1 MGDSSWPIESDMQKL
16 EVYKKRV
23 TIGDVARAAGISKST
38 ASRALNSKGSMT
50 PQTRAAVC
58 GIAQRMGFEANA
70 NAQRLANGHGDNT
83 IGFFSPVL
91 DLGVGTRKMQDIQ
104 RLLGERGYIVP
115 IHAFG
120 YRQPYAQINQ
130 ARLLSDLR
138 RQRPRALV
146 CNNSNLRDPAAR
158 AELLRYCDEG
168 GLAVCYDWPLDVPC
182 DRVVFDREDAT
193 YQATRHLLELGHRRL
208 GFFINATYGA
218 EGPDGTEPHRAG
230 FLRALREWEV
240 EPREEW
246 MFPSTMFM
254 QAEKGG
260 VELAAQFI
268 ALRERPTG
276 MSIVSDAAAL
286 TFMGEVGR
294 AGLRVPGDVS
304 VVGHD
309 NTVMARHGPCLLSS
323 VSHPVLPIA
332 RRVVEMLDSRLS
344 GRYDGAPRR
353 NVLQGELIVRDS
365 TAPPPEP

>member
-1 MGDSSWPIESDMQKL
+1 MQNP

-50 PQTRAAVC
+50 PQTRAAVRRV
-58 GIAQRMGFEANA
+58 AHRLGFEANA
-70 NAQRLANGHGDNT
+70 HAQCLANGRGENT
-83 IGFFSPVL
+83 IGFFSPEL
-91 DLGVGTRKMQDIQ
+91 DLSVGTRKMQDIQ
-104 RLLGERGYIVP
+104 HLLGERGYIVP

-130 ARLLSDLR
+130 ARLLADLR

-168 GLAVCYDWPLDVPC
+168 GLAVCYDWPLEVPC
-182 DRVVFDREDAT
+182 DMVVFDREDAT
-193 YQATRHLLELGHRRL
+193 YCATRHLLELGHRRL

-230 FLRALREWEV
+230 FLRALREWKV

-246 MFPSTMFM
+246 IFPTTTFM
-254 QAEKGG
+254 QVEKGG
-260 VELAAQFI
+260 VELAAQFLS
-268 ALRERPTG
+268 LRERPTG
-276 MSIVSDAAAL
+276 MCIVNDAAAL

-294 AGLRVPGDVS
+294 AGLRVPRDVS

-309 NTVMARHGPCLLSS
+309 NTVMARHGPYLLSS

-332 RRVVEMLDSRLS
+332 RSVVEMLDSRLS
-344 GRYDGAPRR
+344 GQCDGPPRKEALR
-353 NVLQGELIVRDS
+353 GELIVRDS
-365 TAPPPEP
+365 TAPPASSST